1 MDVSTSSVK
10 PPRGVRHGERRL
22 RSFMASTRR
31 TSELTP
37 TLRSPLESALLGRPH
52 LRRARPADPPPP
64 RPSPQPQPQPALLA
78 ANRSAPTRRRNRL
91 ARPTATRRHC
101 RRHAPRTGQGPI
113 HPRIPPHHRR
123 THHRGAR
130 NRPRPPRRPR
140 GGVASGQRWRRLLP
154 HRPAPIHR
162 GDPYIDIGCCPY
174 ELPLGAL
181 IPVRLDN
188 LLPGARNIGTTHIT
202 NGAYRMPLV
211 EWNTGEVTGHLV
223 AYCTANQ
230 IPPRAVRS
238 SDTRLADF
246 QRELDRAGIERRWPR
261 IEGY

>member
-22 RSFMASTRR
+22 RSFMASTRCN
-31 TSELTP
+31 SELTP

-123 THHRGAR
+123 HTIVEQEIALDLRGDRGAVSH
-130 NRPRPPRRPR
+130 PDSV
-140 GGVASGQRWRRLLP
+140 GVGCYR
-154 HRPAPIHR
+154 
-162 GDPYIDIGCCPY
+162 IDLHPST
-174 ELPLGAL
+174 GATPTSTSAAAL
-181 IPVRLDN
+181 
-188 LLPGARNIGTTHIT
+188 T
-202 NGAYRMPLV
+202 N
-211 EWNTGEVTGHLV
+211 
-223 AYCTANQ
+223 C
-230 IPPRAVRS
+230 RS
-238 SDTRLADF
+238 AHSSPSDST
-246 QRELDRAGIERRWPR
+246 
-261 IEGY
+261 

>member
-1 MDVSTSSVK
+1 MPDRQTRHHLDQARNLSLSLLYWLQTEA
-10 PPRGVRHGERRL
+10 PRPDGGTGWPGLRL
-22 RSFMASTRR
+22 RGDIVGDTPHGLAKAPYIRESRR
-31 TSELTP
+31 ITAEHTIVEQEIALD
-37 TLRSPLESALLGRPH
+37 LRG
-52 LRRARPADPPPP
+52 D
-64 RPSPQPQPQPALLA
+64 
-78 ANRSAPTRRRNRL
+78 
-91 ARPTATRRHC
+91 
-101 RRHAPRTGQGPI
+101 
-113 HPRIPPHHRR
+113 
-123 THHRGAR
+123 RGAVSH
-130 NRPRPPRRPR
+130 PDSV
-140 GGVASGQRWRRLLP
+140 GVGCYRIDLHPSTG
-154 HRPAPIHR
+154 